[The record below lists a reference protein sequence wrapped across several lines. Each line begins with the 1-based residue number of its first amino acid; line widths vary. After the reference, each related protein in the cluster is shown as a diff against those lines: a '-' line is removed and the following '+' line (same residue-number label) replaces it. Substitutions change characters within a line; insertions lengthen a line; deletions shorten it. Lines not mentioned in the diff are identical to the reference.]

1 MFPEESIEKV
11 FRIFVNKL
19 LEKDKCEEG
28 PQTADGRPRQD
39 RLSSL
44 SGRQAVNEW
53 ETNKRIQT
61 ADGRPRQDRLSGLSE
76 TVNEWGTNQRI
87 QTARTADHGRTGF
100 PACREGRPS
109 TNGKRINE
117 FKLRTA
123 DHGRTGFPACREG
136 RPSTNGKR
144 INECRPLTADH
155 GRTGFPAC
163 REGRPSTNGKT
174 NQRMQTADGKVDD
187 GRWAVAV
194 RVFQPVGM
202 EDRQRYGERIVTVQ
216 SCIKTVVSVIAR
228 SVLCDEAIPRLSSW
242 PDKREIASPK
252 KKKNGSQ

>member
-39 RLSSL
+39 NRLSSL

-53 ETNKRIQT
+53 GTNQRIQT
-61 ADGRPRQDRLSGLSE
+61 ADGRPRQDRLSGLSGRQ
-76 TVNEWGTNQRI
+76 TVNEWETNKRI

-117 FKLRTA
+117 F
-123 DHGRTGFPACREG
+123 
-136 RPSTNGKR
+136 
-144 INECRPLTADH
+144 RPLTADH

-228 SVLCDEAIPRLSSW
+228 SVLCDEAIPRRSSW

-252 KKKNGSQ
+252 KTARNDMAE

>member
-28 PQTADGRPRQD
+28 PQTADGRPRQERLSSLSGRQAVNEWETNQRIQTADGRPRQD

-61 ADGRPRQDRLSGLSE
+61 ADGRPRQDRLSSLSGRQ
-76 TVNEWGTNQRI
+76 TVNEWEN
-87 QTARTADHGRTGF
+87 
-100 PACREGRPS
+100 ES
-109 TNGKRINE
+109 TNSDCGRQT
-117 FKLRTA
+117 TA
-123 DHGRTGFPACREG
+123 GQAFR
-136 RPSTNGKR
+136 
-144 INECRPLTADH
+144 
-155 GRTGFPAC
+155 
-163 REGRPSTNGKT
+163 
-174 NQRMQTADGKVDD
+174 
-187 GRWAVAV
+187 
-194 RVFQPVGM
+194 PVGM

-252 KKKNGSQ
+252 KTARNDMAE

>member
-1 MFPEESIEKV
+1 V

-44 SGRQAVNEW
+44 SGRQTVNEW
-53 ETNKRIQT
+53 GTNQRIQT
-61 ADGRPRQDRLSGLSE
+61 ADGRPRQDRLSSLCQRE
-76 TVNEWGTNQRI
+76 RQTVRPRRQ
-87 QTARTADHGRTGF
+87 
-100 PACREGRPS
+100 ACREGRPS
-109 TNGKRINE
+109 TNQRIHE
-117 FKLRTA
+117 FR
-123 DHGRTGFPACREG
+123 RR
-136 RPSTNGKR
+136 
-144 INECRPLTADH
+144 TADH

-174 NQRMQTADGKVDD
+174 NQRMQTADDKVDD

-252 KKKNGSQ
+252 KKKKRLAMTWLNSYNESTNEDRIPPQDRL